1 MVKLGWKLRRKAA
14 PAAAKRLMRRALL
27 CTPPRNTTR
36 RRARKNARDSF
47 SQTDAMSFSLRTNV
61 LVGVRISQPGNTFE
75 AAKARRPLS
84 DSLLWIAGSIKTV
97 NGAVYSIRCAV
108 RLRGIDL
115 IVVSSARLQL

>member
-1 MVKLGWKLRRKAA
+1 MVKLGWELRRKAA

-27 CTPPRNTTR
+27 CTPPRNMTR
-36 RRARKNARDSF
+36 RRARKNAHDSF

-84 DSLLWIAGSIKTV
+84 DFPTMDCWEYHDGKRRCSLHPVCRPLAW
-97 NGAVYSIRCAV
+97 NRPYS
-108 RLRGIDL
+108 
-115 IVVSSARLQL
+115 SK